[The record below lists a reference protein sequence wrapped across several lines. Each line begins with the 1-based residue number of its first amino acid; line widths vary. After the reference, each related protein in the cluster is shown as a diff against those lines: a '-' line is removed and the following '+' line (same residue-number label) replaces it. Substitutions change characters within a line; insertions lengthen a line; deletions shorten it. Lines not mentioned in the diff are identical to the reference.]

1 MLVLTFVVIIILDI
15 NGDSMA
21 RNVAALLLLLA
32 YGSCMEMRETVERMV
47 MVRTTG
53 SDLQPAAT
61 GYIYKKESDGP
72 ASVIKMGE
80 SEVIEHFSKLHD
92 KPEAYK
98 APIPA
103 AAGPFY
109 AEEKDEDKAASE
121 TTEEEVKPVIEKTD
135 EHDDR
140 IDGIA
145 VEDYDKIFEEY
156 AKRYGSGYKSDFAD
170 YLHGVG
176 HFDHGVHH
184 DFGPGNAYDT
194 GSYQDYGA
202 KGDKN
207 LGTKN
212 FYEKGEA
219 GDYNTEKHEGYSVSK
234 ERGHKGQYD
243 EADDEGKHYNEGFK
257 GDRHGLAGHTAAD
270 AADGYHKLYNQDQFK
285 KDHDFFNG
293 DSFKD
298 GRSKYAGGH
307 ANYGSGARGY
317 KAGVHK
323 SRYHDSGFG
332 KGETID
338 KDSTNQQDEQRSA
351 EDSAETQQDK
361 GNFGIASNAYAGKG
375 YGIKTKH

>member
-1 MLVLTFVVIIILDI
+1 MTLVVIIIVDI

-80 SEVIEHFSKLHD
+80 SEVIEHFSKLHG

-98 APIPA
+98 APLPA

-121 TTEEEVKPVIEKTD
+121 PKEEEVKPVVEKTD
-135 EHDDR
+135 EHDDH

-145 VEDYDKIFEEY
+145 GEDYDKIFEEY

-176 HFDHGVHH
+176 HYDHGIHH
-184 DFGPGNAYDT
+184 DFGPGDAYDA
-194 GSYQDYGA
+194 GSYQGYGA
-202 KGDKN
+202 KGDKT

-212 FYEKGEA
+212 YYEKGEA

-243 EADDEGKHYNEGFK
+243 EADDEGKLYNEGFK
-257 GDRHGLAGHTAAD
+257 GDRHAGHAAED
-270 AADGYHKLYNQDQFK
+270 AADGYLKLYDQDQHK
-285 KDHDFFNG
+285 KDHDLFDG
-293 DSFKD
+293 DSFK
-298 GRSKYAGGH
+298 GGHSKYARGLAHQGP
-307 ANYGSGARGY
+307 GARGY
-317 KAGVHK
+317 KERVHK
-323 SRYHDSGFG
+323 SGYHDSRFQ
-332 KGETID
+332 KGESDD
-338 KDSTNQQDEQRSA
+338 KNADEQNEQRS
-351 EDSAETQQDK
+351 EDSADDQQDK
-361 GNFGIASNAYAGKG
+361 GKFGIASNAYPGKG
-375 YGIKTKH
+375 FGIKIKH